1 MIHRLVV
8 FTMGLFLASQ
18 LMAAQ
23 GPNGIFD
30 EEQCVKDATGT
41 PGLPKT
47 VCYFPTCPGPQD
59 CLAPEIDRP
68 TAKLDF
74 LPPSQRWYSSC
85 PDKSIPGSC
94 WEATLDFKFA
104 LGAKDPS
111 GVSEIGL
118 VLSIDQ
124 QSQKKSQ
131 SKFMMK
137 ADARDS
143 KSRYEAGGG
152 MILYVPAGKRVDL
165 VVMELCAKD
174 TKDNEGCVPPANLI
188 NGLNFRPH

>member
-1 MIHRLVV
+1 
-8 FTMGLFLASQ
+8 MGLLMASH

-23 GPNGIFD
+23 GPNGVFD
-30 EEQCVKDATGT
+30 EEQCVKDATGS

-68 TAKLDF
+68 SAKLDF
-74 LPPSQRWYSSC
+74 LPPAQRWYSTC
-85 PDKSIPGSC
+85 PDKQISGSC

-104 LGAKDPS
+104 LAATDPS
-111 GVSEIGL
+111 GVAEIGL
-118 VLSIDQ
+118 TLSIDQ
-124 QSQKKSQ
+124 MQKKSV

-137 ADARDS
+137 ADTRDS
-143 KSRYEAGGG
+143 KNRYTAGGG

-174 TKDNEGCVPPANLI
+174 LKDNEGCVPPANLV
-188 NGLNFRPH
+188 GLNFRPH